1 MVAGYKRCP
10 NGHFYKDDL
19 AQCPYC
25 SNSAGVSNAT
35 QASPAEYGG
44 GPRGGDATMPGVG
57 AAMPLGGATIP
68 SGGAPVSDGGGM
80 SDPNKTRV
88 MPDMGAPMGG
98 ETVRNSGAFTA
109 AAEPANMGSMPP
121 SSASKTMIIDDTFD
135 SGMGGGEVRSSRK
148 MVGWLVSYTLNDM
161 GVDFK
166 LFEGRNVI
174 GRDLDCQI
182 SVNDNT
188 VSGKHAVLLYRE
200 GSYFIQ
206 DSLST
211 SGTRVNGSDTGVNA
225 VTLNDGDLIQVG
237 KTVFKFRT
245 SF

>member
-1 MVAGYKRCP
+1 MVSGYKRCP

-25 SNSAGVSNAT
+25 SSSAGAPNAT
-35 QASPAEYGG
+35 QAGG
-44 GPRGGDATMPGVG
+44 GAYNSDATMPGLG
-57 AAMPLGGATIP
+57 AAMPMGGATIP
-68 SGGAPVSDGGGM
+68 NGGGM
-80 SDPNKTRV
+80 GDPNKTRV
-88 MPDMGAPMGG
+88 MPDVGAPMGG
-98 ETVRNSGAFTA
+98 ETVPNSGAFTA
-109 AAEPANMGSMPP
+109 AEPERVVNTPV
-121 SSASKTMIIDDTFD
+121 SSASKTMIFDD
-135 SGMGGGEVRSSRK
+135 SAPGVGGGEVRSSRK
-148 MVGWLVSYTLNDM
+148 LVGWLVSYTLNDM

-166 LFEGRNVI
+166 LFEGRNTI

-225 VTLNDGDLIQVG
+225 VALNDGDVIQVG

>member
-1 MVAGYKRCP
+1 
-10 NGHFYKDDL
+10 
-19 AQCPYC
+19 
-25 SNSAGVSNAT
+25 
-35 QASPAEYGG
+35 
-44 GPRGGDATMPGVG
+44 
-57 AAMPLGGATIP
+57 MPLGGATIP
-68 SGGAPVSDGGGM
+68 SGGAPVSGGGGM

-121 SSASKTMIIDDTFD
+121 PSASKTMIIDDAFD
-135 SGMGGGEVRSSRK
+135 SGMSGGEIRSSRK

>member
-1 MVAGYKRCP
+1 
-10 NGHFYKDDL
+10 
-19 AQCPYC
+19 
-25 SNSAGVSNAT
+25 
-35 QASPAEYGG
+35 
-44 GPRGGDATMPGVG
+44 MP
-57 AAMPLGGATIP
+57 MGGATIP
-68 SGGAPVSDGGGM
+68 NGGGM
-80 SDPNKTRV
+80 GDPNKTRV
-88 MPDMGAPMGG
+88 MPDLGAPMGG
-98 ETVRNSGAFTA
+98 ETVPNSGAFTA
-109 AAEPANMGSMPP
+109 AEPERVVNTPI
-121 SSASKTMIIDDTFD
+121 SSASKTMIFDD
-135 SGMGGGEVRSSRK
+135 SAPGVGGGEVRSSRK
-148 MVGWLVSYTLNDM
+148 LVGWLVSYTLNDM

-225 VTLNDGDLIQVG
+225 VALSDGDVIQVG

>member
-1 MVAGYKRCP
+1 M
-10 NGHFYKDDL
+10 
-19 AQCPYC
+19 
-25 SNSAGVSNAT
+25 
-35 QASPAEYGG
+35 GG
-44 GPRGGDATMPGVG
+44 ATMPG
-57 AAMPLGGATIP
+57 GGVPA
-68 SGGAPVSDGGGM
+68 GGGM

-88 MPDMGAPMGG
+88 MPGMGPEMGGGMGG
-98 ETVRNSGAFTA
+98 ETIPNTGAYTA
-109 AAEPANMGSMPP
+109 SEPVNMGGMPP
-121 SSASKTMIIDDTFD
+121 MSASKTMIFDDTPG

-148 MVGWLVSYTLNDM
+148 LVGWLVSYTLNDM

-188 VSGKHAVLLYRE
+188 VSGKHCVLLYRE

-225 VTLNDGDLIQVG
+225 VTLSDGDVIQVG

-245 SF
+245 SC

>member
-1 MVAGYKRCP
+1 
-10 NGHFYKDDL
+10 
-19 AQCPYC
+19 
-25 SNSAGVSNAT
+25 
-35 QASPAEYGG
+35 
-44 GPRGGDATMPGVG
+44 MP
-57 AAMPLGGATIP
+57 MGGATIP
-68 SGGAPVSDGGGM
+68 SGGGGM
-80 SDPNKTRV
+80 GDPNKTRV

-98 ETVRNSGAFTA
+98 ETVPNSGAFTA
-109 AAEPANMGSMPP
+109 MEPERVVNTPI
-121 SSASKTMIIDDTFD
+121 SSASKTMIFDD
-135 SGMGGGEVRSSRK
+135 SAPGVGGGEVRSSRK
-148 MVGWLVSYTLNDM
+148 LVGWLVSYTLNDM

-166 LFEGRNVI
+166 LFEGRNTI

-225 VTLNDGDLIQVG
+225 VALSDGDVIQVG
-237 KTVFKFRT
+237 KTIFKFRT

>member
-1 MVAGYKRCP
+1 MVSGYKRCP

-25 SNSAGVSNAT
+25 SSSAGAPNAT
-35 QASPAEYGG
+35 QASPAGG
-44 GPRGGDATMPGVG
+44 GAYNSDATMPGLG
-57 AAMPLGGATIP
+57 AAMPMGGATIP
-68 SGGAPVSDGGGM
+68 NGGGM
-80 SDPNKTRV
+80 GDPNKTRV
-88 MPDMGAPMGG
+88 MPDVGAPMGG
-98 ETVRNSGAFTA
+98 ETVPNSGAFTA
-109 AAEPANMGSMPP
+109 AEPERVVNTPV
-121 SSASKTMIIDDTFD
+121 SSASKTMIFDD
-135 SGMGGGEVRSSRK
+135 SAPGVGGGEVRSSRK
-148 MVGWLVSYTLNDM
+148 LVGWLVSYTLNDM

-225 VTLNDGDLIQVG
+225 VALNDGDAIQVG

>member
-25 SNSAGVSNAT
+25 SNNAGAPNAT
-35 QASPAEYGG
+35 QAPTAAYAGNDAPG
-44 GPRGGDATMPGVG
+44 LGATMPGIGVMG
-57 AAMPLGGATIP
+57 DA
-68 SGGAPVSDGGGM
+68 
-80 SDPNKTRV
+80 NKTQAI
-88 MPDMGAPMGG
+88 PEMGG
-98 ETVRNSGAFTA
+98 TVPNSGAFTA
-109 AAEPANMGSMPP
+109 AETVNIGNTPPPA
-121 SSASKTMIIDDTFD
+121 ASKTMIIDDSD
-135 SGMGGGEVRSSRK
+135 MGMGGSEIRSSRK
-148 MVGWLVSYTLNDM
+148 LVGWLVSYTINDM

-182 SVNDNT
+182 SVNDGT

-211 SGTRVNGSDTGVNA
+211 SGTRVNGHDTGVNA
-225 VTLNDGDLIQVG
+225 VTLNDGDQIQVG
-237 KTVFKFRT
+237 KTIFKFRT

>member
-1 MVAGYKRCP
+1 
-10 NGHFYKDDL
+10 
-19 AQCPYC
+19 
-25 SNSAGVSNAT
+25 
-35 QASPAEYGG
+35 
-44 GPRGGDATMPGVG
+44 MPG
-57 AAMPLGGATIP
+57 GGATMG
-68 SGGAPVSDGGGM
+68 GGATAGGGGGM

-88 MPDMGAPMGG
+88 MPEMGGGMGNGMGG

-109 AAEPANMGSMPP
+109 SEPANVVNTPP
-121 SSASKTMIIDDTFD
+121 PASASKTMIFDD
-135 SGMGGGEVRSSRK
+135 SEPGMGGGEVRSSRK
-148 MVGWLVSYTLNDM
+148 LVGWLVSYTLSDM

-211 SGTRVNGSDTGVNA
+211 SGTRVNGNDTGVVA

-245 SF
+245 SL

>member
-1 MVAGYKRCP
+1 
-10 NGHFYKDDL
+10 
-19 AQCPYC
+19 
-25 SNSAGVSNAT
+25 
-35 QASPAEYGG
+35 
-44 GPRGGDATMPGVG
+44 MP
-57 AAMPLGGATIP
+57 MGGATIP
-68 SGGAPVSDGGGM
+68 SGGGM

-98 ETVRNSGAFTA
+98 ETVPNSGAFTA
-109 AAEPANMGSMPP
+109 AEPERVVNTPI
-121 SSASKTMIIDDTFD
+121 SSASKTMIFDD
-135 SGMGGGEVRSSRK
+135 SAPGVGGGEVRSSRK
-148 MVGWLVSYTLNDM
+148 LVGWLVSYTLNDM

-182 SVNDNT
+182 SINDNT

-225 VTLNDGDLIQVG
+225 VALSDGDVIQVG

>member
-1 MVAGYKRCP
+1 
-10 NGHFYKDDL
+10 
-19 AQCPYC
+19 
-25 SNSAGVSNAT
+25 
-35 QASPAEYGG
+35 
-44 GPRGGDATMPGVG
+44 MP
-57 AAMPLGGATIP
+57 MGGATIP
-68 SGGAPVSDGGGM
+68 NGGGM
-80 SDPNKTRV
+80 GDPNKTRV
-88 MPDMGAPMGG
+88 MPDLGAPMGG
-98 ETVRNSGAFTA
+98 ETVPNSGAFTA
-109 AAEPANMGSMPP
+109 AEPERVVNTPI
-121 SSASKTMIIDDTFD
+121 SSASKTMIFDD
-135 SGMGGGEVRSSRK
+135 SAPGVGGGEVRSSRK
-148 MVGWLVSYTLNDM
+148 LVGWLVSYTLNDM

-225 VTLNDGDLIQVG
+225 VALNDGDVIQVG